1 MTLDEITEKYLKKPK
16 VTSIKCI
23 EDENLYLWQLND
35 FYADEINRLREVN
48 AELRLIIANNN
59 IEVNV

>member
-48 AELRLIIANNN
+48 AELRGLLAYNK